1 LPGGLPAAKNRANG
15 AARVP
20 KDHGRP
26 LGARACPPGTRGS
39 TLSLGAAAGQRRRAF
54 SAWRGLDAPDRRP
67 ARERLAGGS
76 RAGGERLLTGWDI
89 SAAGLAQP
97 QPLVASSPLSP
108 VVARPE
114 MSTGS
119 STKYLAKFVVAAG
132 RRSCHTGTGVDQL
145 VASRRR
151 SSSMPSDPIGV
162 WLFTTCERQAFPPT
176 TNITPLAACAQ
187 DPQAATAAPS
197 RTTAASPPRRDLPL
211 AMIQPRRL
219 SCRAHV
225 PVAWTHPLCLSQ
237 AA

>member
-1 LPGGLPAAKNRANG
+1 MSAR
-15 AARVP
+15 AARSRRAPSTWPDHSLSPGSQP
-20 KDHGRP
+20 KKPCRP
-26 LGARACPPGTRGS
+26 TVSVDWQEFTGQAERGS
-39 TLSLGAAAGQRRRAF
+39 
-54 SAWRGLDAPDRRP
+54 DADD
-67 ARERLAGGS
+67 RERGSDAEDRDGAEGEWSGGDPS
-76 RAGGERLLTGWDI
+76 QDHRAPT
-89 SAAGLAQP
+89 A
-97 QPLVASSPLSP
+97 LVASSPLSP